1 MSDPM
6 KASRLLVECLK
17 AEGVERVFGIPG
29 EENMDVMDDIH
40 QAGLEFVLTRH
51 EQAAAF
57 MAATVG
63 RLTGRPGVCLSTLGP
78 GATNLVSG
86 VADAYLSN
94 LPMVALVA
102 QAGAVRV
109 DPPQKQVLD
118 LLAMFRPLTKR
129 AMDIG
134 GPDDVPRSVRKA
146 FDAASSERSG
156 PVMLQ
161 LPEDVMRKEASGTSS
176 PIPKKRPK
184 MTGDPDIAK
193 IRNILSSSERPLVLA
208 GHGVLRENAVSALVK
223 FCEDWNLPVGC
234 TWMAAG
240 AVPFD
245 HELSLGTV
253 GMRNSDLVKGSYEEA
268 DAVLLVGFDSTE
280 FQPQYWNRGR
290 TKRIAYL
297 GRSRP
302 IPCRNLTLE
311 STALGDLTDSLRR
324 LSERAMP
331 RKNWHSIHRRKLID
345 DLTGKAEGP
354 LALVQAMRRCMSRD
368 DIMVSDVGAHLIWLA
383 KYYPAYGPNTLLLQN
398 GLIPMGIAI
407 PSAIAAKMVHPE
419 RRVCATVGDGGF
431 MMSSAEL
438 ETAKRLG
445 VNFVTVIFNDGG
457 LGLIREKMTRSLG
470 RSSNVDLGN
479 PDIPTFARSFGAE
492 GHSVTGK
499 DFESVFQD
507 CLDRDALAVI
517 DVQVDYSH
525 NHHLF

>member
-1 MSDPM
+1 M
-6 KASRLLVECLK
+6 KASRLLVECLR
-17 AEGVERVFGIPG
+17 AEGVERIFGIPG
-29 EENMDVMDDIH
+29 EENLDVMDDIH
-40 QAGLEFVLTRH
+40 QAGMEFVLTRH

-102 QAGAVRV
+102 QAGTARR

-129 AMDIG
+129 SMDVG
-134 GPDDVPRSVRKA
+134 GPDDVPRSVKRA
-146 FDAASSERSG
+146 FKEAGAERSG

-161 LPEDVMRKEASGTSS
+161 LPEDVMNKEAAGTPLRPSR
-176 PIPKKRPK
+176 KRK
-184 MTGDPDIAK
+184 MKGVEEELAIVRD
-193 IRNILSSSERPLVLA
+193 ILSSAERPLVFA
-208 GHGVLRENAVSALVK
+208 GHGVLREGAVSALLK
-223 FCEDWNLPVGC
+223 FCEAWNLPVGC

-245 HELSLGTV
+245 HHLSLGTV
-253 GMRNSDLVKGSYEEA
+253 GMRNSDLVKDCYEVA
-268 DAVLLVGFDSTE
+268 DAVLLLGFDSTE

-297 GRSRP
+297 GRSGP
-302 IPCRNLTLE
+302 IACRNLELE
-311 STALGDLTDSLRR
+311 CTALGDLTDSLER
-324 LSERAMP
+324 LSLNATP
-331 RKNWHSIHRRKLID
+331 RKEWHSLHRLKLMD
-345 DLTGKAEGP
+345 DLYGEAVGP
-354 LALVQAMRRCMSRD
+354 KALVQAMRRCMDRD

-383 KYYPAYGPNTLLLQN
+383 KYYPAFGPNTLLLQN
-398 GLIPMGIAI
+398 GLISMGVAI
-407 PSAIAAKMVHPE
+407 PSAIAAKIVHPE

-431 MMSSAEL
+431 MMSAAEL

-445 VNFVTVIFNDGG
+445 VNFVTVIFNDCG
-457 LGLIREKMTRSLG
+457 LGLIREKMDRSLG

-492 GHSVTGK
+492 GHSVSGK
-499 DFESVFQD
+499 DFETVLRD
-507 CLDRDALAVI
+507 CLERDALAVI
-517 DVQVDYSH
+517 EVKVDYSH
-525 NHHLF
+525 NRHLF

>member
-1 MSDPM
+1 M

-17 AEGVERVFGIPG
+17 AEGVDRIFGIPG
-29 EENMDVMDDIH
+29 EENLDVMDDIH
-40 QAGLEFVLTRH
+40 QAGMEFVLTRH

-102 QAGAVRV
+102 QAGAVRR

-118 LLAMFRPLTKR
+118 LMAMFRPLTKR
-129 AMDIG
+129 AMDVG
-134 GPDDVPRSVRKA
+134 GPDDVPRSVNTA
-146 FDAASSERSG
+146 FKLATAERSG

-161 LPEDVMRKEASGTSS
+161 LPEDVMKKEAMGTHMRS
-176 PIPKKRPK
+176 PKRRTSK
-184 MTGDPDIAK
+184 AADVELAK
-193 IRNILSSSERPLVLA
+193 VRDVLSSSERPLVLA
-208 GHGVLRENAVSALVK
+208 GHGVLREGAVSALIK
-223 FCEDWNLPVGC
+223 FCEAWNLPVGC

-240 AVPFD
+240 AVPLD
-245 HELSLGTV
+245 HHLSLGTV
-253 GMRNSDLVKGSYEEA
+253 GMRNSDLVKDCYEEA
-268 DAVLLVGFDSTE
+268 DAVLLLGFDSTE
-280 FQPQYWNRGR
+280 FQPQHWNRGKA
-290 TKRIAYL
+290 KRIAYL
-297 GRSRP
+297 GRSEP
-302 IPCRNLTLE
+302 IACRNLQLE
-311 STALGDLTDSLRR
+311 CTALGDLPDSLGR
-324 LSERAMP
+324 LTHSAIPGNE
-331 RKNWHSIHRRKLID
+331 WHSLHRLRLMD
-345 DLTGKAEGP
+345 DLYGEAVGP
-354 LALVQAMRRCMSRD
+354 KALVQAMRRCMDRD

-383 KYYPAYGPNTLLLQN
+383 KYYPAFGPNTLLLQN
-398 GLIPMGIAI
+398 GLISMGVAI

-431 MMSSAEL
+431 LMSAAEL

-445 VNFVTVIFNDGG
+445 VNFVTVIFNDNG
-457 LGLIREKMTRSLG
+457 LGLIREKMDRGLG

-492 GHSVTGK
+492 GFSVSGK
-499 DFESVFQD
+499 DLEAVLKD

-517 DVQVDYSH
+517 EVKVDYSH
-525 NHHLF
+525 NRHLF

>member
-1 MSDPM
+1 M
-6 KASRLLVECLK
+6 KTSRLLVDCLRV
-17 AEGVERVFGIPG
+17 EGVERIFGIPG
-29 EENMDVMDDIH
+29 EENLDVMDDIH
-40 QAGLEFVLTRH
+40 QAGMEFVLTRH

-102 QAGAVRV
+102 QAGAARR

-118 LLAMFRPLTKR
+118 LLAMFRPLTKKS
-129 AMDIG
+129 MDVG
-134 GPDDVPRSVRKA
+134 GPDDVARSVRKA
-146 FDAASSERSG
+146 FSLANTERSG

-161 LPEDVMRKEASGTSS
+161 LPEDVMKKESSGTPLQPSN
-176 PIPKKRPK
+176 KKRMK
-184 MTGDPDIAK
+184 AADRELALVRDIL
-193 IRNILSSSERPLVLA
+193 LSAERPLVLA
-208 GHGVLRENAVSALVK
+208 GHGVYRESAVSELLR
-223 FCEDWNLPVGC
+223 FCEAWNLPAGC

-245 HELSLGTV
+245 HSLSLGTV
-253 GMRNSDLVKGSYEEA
+253 GMRNSDLVKDCYEEA
-268 DAVLLVGFDSTE
+268 DTVLLLGFDSTE
-280 FQPQYWNRGR
+280 FQPQYWNRGS

-297 GRSRP
+297 GRSEP
-302 IPCRNLTLE
+302 IACRNLQLE
-311 STALGDLTDSLRR
+311 CTALGDLPDSLGR
-324 LSERAMP
+324 LSLNAVPLKE
-331 RKNWHSIHRRKLID
+331 WHSAHRQKLMRD
-345 DLTGKAEGP
+345 VSEDGVGP
-354 LALVQAMRRCMSRD
+354 KALVQAMRRCMGKD

-398 GLIPMGIAI
+398 GLISMGVAI
-407 PSAIAAKMVHPE
+407 PSAIAAKIVHPE

-431 MMSSAEL
+431 LMSAAEL

-445 VNFVTVIFNDGG
+445 INFVTVIFNDSG
-457 LGLIREKMTRSLG
+457 LGLIREKMNRGLG

-492 GHSVTGK
+492 GYSVSVK
-499 DFESVFQD
+499 DLETVLRD
-507 CLDRDALAVI
+507 CLERDALAVI
-517 DVQVDYSH
+517 EVKVDYSH
-525 NHHLF
+525 NSHLF

>member
-1 MSDPM
+1 M

-29 EENMDVMDDIH
+29 EENLDVMDDIH
-40 QAGLEFVLTRH
+40 LSGMEFVLTRH

-57 MAATVG
+57 MAETVG

-102 QAGAVRV
+102 QAGAVRR
-109 DPPQKQVLD
+109 DPPQKQVID
-118 LLAMFRPLTKR
+118 LLAMFRPITKK
-129 AMDIG
+129 AMDVVG
-134 GPDDVPRSVRKA
+134 ADEVPLSVRKA
-146 FDAASSERSG
+146 FKIASEERCG

-161 LPEDVMRKEASGTSS
+161 LPEDTMKQEVPGTPLMPSRRKL
-176 PIPKKRPK
+176 KKAAD
-184 MTGDPDIAK
+184 GELAK
-193 IRNILSSSERPLVLA
+193 VHEILSSAERPLVFA
-208 GHGVLRENAVSALVK
+208 GHGALREEAVPALIE
-223 FCEDWNLPVGC
+223 FCEAWNLPVGC

-245 HELSLGTV
+245 HPLSLGTV
-253 GMRNSDLVKGSYEEA
+253 GMRNSDLVKAAYEEA

-280 FQPQYWNRGR
+280 FQPQYWNRGKV
-290 TKRIAYL
+290 KRIAYI

-302 IPCRNLTLE
+302 IPCRNLELDM
-311 STALGDLTDSLRR
+311 TALGDISASLRC
-324 LSERAMP
+324 LSEEP
-331 RKNWHSIHRRKLID
+331 VKKDGWHLDHRQRLLD
-345 DLTGKAEGP
+345 ELSDEAAGP
-354 LALVQAMRRCMSRD
+354 KALVQAMRRCMGRD

-383 KYYPAYGPNTLLLQN
+383 KYYPAFGPNTLLLQN
-398 GLIPMGIAI
+398 GLISMGVAI
-407 PSAIAAKMVHPE
+407 PSAIAAKLVHPE

-445 VNFVTVIFNDGG
+445 VNFVTVIFNDSG
-457 LGLIREKMTRSLG
+457 LGLIREKMTRGLG

-479 PDIPTFARSFGAE
+479 PDMPTYARSFGAE
-492 GHSVTGK
+492 GYSVSG
-499 DFESVFQD
+499 DEFETVLRD
-507 CLDRDALAVI
+507 CLDRDVLAVI
-517 DVQVDYSH
+517 DVKVDYSH
-525 NHHLF
+525 NRTLF